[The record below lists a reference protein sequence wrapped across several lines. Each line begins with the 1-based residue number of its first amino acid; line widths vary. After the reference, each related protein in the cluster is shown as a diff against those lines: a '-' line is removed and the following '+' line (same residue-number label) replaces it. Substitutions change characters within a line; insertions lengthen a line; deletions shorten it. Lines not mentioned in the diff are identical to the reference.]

1 MYMNIMGSKRT
12 EFQAKQLKMQILNL
26 FDNTDLKG
34 IDIAEKLGI
43 SRAYVSRVLTA
54 EGRGTRINVPQTIKR
69 IRELS
74 KLRDSEIAMLVG
86 LVNGSQIA
94 VWANASSKPT
104 NRYQIRL
111 ATLLK
116 ALENAKDE

>member
-1 MYMNIMGSKRT
+1 MNIMGSKRT